1 MDRGLKGKENRGENA
16 GSKVQSPSG
25 GRGGSPLK
33 TTRIKKKINFLLIC
47 YFLQERFPECSL
59 MFNRGSPPLTGIH
72 KEMF

>member
-16 GSKVQSPSG
+16 GSKVQSPSW

-33 TTRIKKKINFLLIC
+33 TTRIKKNKFLLIC

-59 MFNRGSPPLTGIH
+59 MFIP
-72 KEMF
+72 K